1 MFRVKGVQ
9 DLKFW
14 DLGCR
19 VLRLGCRV
27 IEHTP
32 LMAEVLS
39 SLPLPSPRSALKPFY
54 ESYIRTIWA
63 SCFVSGPIC
72 WGRTN

>member
-32 LMAEVLS
+32 LMA
-39 SLPLPSPRSALKPFY
+39 
-54 ESYIRTIWA
+54 
-63 SCFVSGPIC
+63 
-72 WGRTN
+72 